1 MKDKWLGRWTGQTV
15 VCLASGPSLTV
26 EDCELVRTA
35 GHPVIVTNTTFR
47 IAPWADVL
55 FGMDS
60 AWWAAHHKE
69 VDEVFQG
76 ARLSLGQN
84 VAKYGAK
91 SLATQPW
98 FRGFGNSGTCAVSL
112 AVTCGASKVLM
123 LGFDAQKTGGR
134 VHWHGD
140 HPKSLSNGR
149 SMKTWPGKFAQ
160 LAAFARRRG
169 CCVLNVSRET
179 SLTCF
184 ERGDLETAL
193 AATAEP
199 A

>member
-1 MKDKWLGRWTGQTV
+1 MKADWLGRWSGRSV
-15 VCLASGPSLTV
+15 VCIASGPSLTV
-26 EDCELVRTA
+26 EDCDRVRQS

-55 FGMDS
+55 FGMDA
-60 AWWAAHHKE
+60 AWWAAHYKE
-69 VDEVFQG
+69 VDSVFKG
-76 ARLSLGQN
+76 ARLTTAHN
-84 VAKYGAK
+84 ATRYGATT
-91 SLATQPW
+91 LYGQPW

-112 AVTCGASKVLM
+112 AVSCGASRVLM

-140 HPKSLSNGR
+140 HPPALSNGR

-160 LAAFARRRG
+160 LAAFARRRE
-169 CCVLNVSRET
+169 CRIVNVSRET

-184 ERGDLETAL
+184 DRADLESAL
-193 AATAEP
+193 DDVKR
-199 A
+199 